1 MDKDIIVGLSDGRF
15 IYFDSEVFSRK
26 KLSKKK
32 AENGVIAEVCPC
44 CPPNFPI

>member
-1 MDKDIIVGLSDGRF
+1 MVIIIIF

-32 AENGVIAEVCPC
+32 GWKRSDCRSLSMLSSKFSNLKLIEK
-44 CPPNFPI
+44 